1 MNLEDD
7 AFKSKKADDFDS
19 GDDGKCKGGSK
30 IQDVKSIKVGGRV
43 LRFKSFLLSIN
54 NKDNGDDS
62 IVEVNK
68 NVACLGFVD
77 GGKEPRTT
85 FVIGGHQLEDNIL
98 EFDLVSSKLGFS
110 SSLLLHNNE
119 MRILMVGLDAA
130 GKTTILYKLKL
141 GEIVTTIPTIVKFSC
156 TMLFD
161 FVSMVQCGDCGVQ
174 QDLCFL
180 LQIRPLCRHYFQNT
194 QGLIFVV
201 DSNDRDRVV
210 EARDELH
217 RMLNETIKESFGGF
231 GLKKNGKK

>member
-30 IQDVKSIKVGGRV
+30 IQVAISFSIHRSSSSSISISITDQSVRV
-43 LRFKSFLLSIN
+43 LQSQLSYSAISTFNSRNRSSIMRVSLLNSIATKLN
-54 NKDNGDDS
+54 FNSWIHIHNHNS
-62 IVEVNK
+62 TITI
-68 NVACLGFVD
+68 AVD

-110 SSLLLHNNE
+110 SSLLLHNELFSWLFAKNE

-130 GKTTILYKLKL
+130 GFNVET
-141 GEIVTTIPTIVKFSC
+141 
-156 TMLFD
+156 
-161 FVSMVQCGDCGVQ
+161 
-174 QDLCFL
+174 
-180 LQIRPLCRHYFQNT
+180 
-194 QGLIFVV
+194 V
-201 DSNDRDRVV
+201 DNDRDRVV